1 MASSNKSE
9 TNANSNVLFEKKPI
23 KIPTRVAGKEYQRSA
38 KKKTEEKKSDK
49 IENTFTSS
57 TFPIIVIAIIGVFLL
72 VFLFKLFLP
81 LDILPHSLHLNNSY
95 LLTDV
100 K

>member
-38 KKKTEEKKSDK
+38 KKRLKKRKVTKSK
-49 IENTFTSS
+49 IH
-57 TFPIIVIAIIGVFLL
+57 
-72 VFLFKLFLP
+72 
-81 LDILPHSLHLNNSY
+81 LPHQHFL
-95 LLTDV
+95 
-100 K
+100 

>member
-38 KKKTEEKKSDK
+38 KKRLKKTKLTKSK
-49 IENTFTSS
+49 IH
-57 TFPIIVIAIIGVFLL
+57 
-72 VFLFKLFLP
+72 
-81 LDILPHSLHLNNSY
+81 LPHQHFL
-95 LLTDV
+95 
-100 K
+100 